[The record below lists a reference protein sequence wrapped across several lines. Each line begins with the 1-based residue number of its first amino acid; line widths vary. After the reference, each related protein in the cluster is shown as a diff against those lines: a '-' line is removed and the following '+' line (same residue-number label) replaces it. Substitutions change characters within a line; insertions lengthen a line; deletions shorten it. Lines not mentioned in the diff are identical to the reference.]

1 MTGKKRAKS
10 VKFPALQ
17 AIGIGILFSCIV
29 LVVLV
34 ACIAFA
40 MSFDSL
46 PDAFLTAAAIAVLVV
61 SGLAGGYFAAK
72 KLWRDG
78 LRIGL
83 LCGLVLCAVVLL
95 LSVLVYRC
103 FAWQFMFK
111 VLVVAASAS
120 LGGVLG
126 VNSRKKYR

>member
-1 MTGKKRAKS
+1 MLA
-10 VKFPALQ
+10 
-17 AIGIGILFSCIV
+17 
-29 LVVLV
+29 VLV

-40 MSFDSL
+40 MSFASL
-46 PDAFLTAAAIAVLVV
+46 PDTFLTAAAIAVLVA
-61 SGLAGGYFAAK
+61 SGFVGGYFAAK
-72 KLWRDG
+72 KLWKDG

-95 LSVLVYRC
+95 LSVLLYRC
-103 FAWQFMFK
+103 FAWQFLFK
-111 VLVVAASAS
+111 VLVVASSAA

>member
-29 LVVLV
+29 LAVLV

-40 MSFDSL
+40 MSFASL
-46 PDAFLTAAAIAVLVV
+46 PDTFLTAAAI
-61 SGLAGGYFAAK
+61 
-72 KLWRDG
+72 LWKDG

-103 FAWQFMFK
+103 FAWQFLFK
-111 VLVVAASAS
+111 VLVVASSAA